1 MANTQGQ
8 TPTVV
13 ATAWLDDQVLKSAN
27 RHAFFEI
34 MRSLRQ
40 AGLSD
45 LALREKVRVRPHL
58 SLAFPDTDIQSMS
71 VSAEGTYHIEA
82 NFFGLYGV
90 ASPLPTFYTEDLIQE
105 HMQGDSAM
113 RDFIDIL
120 HSVLYP
126 LLYQSWE
133 KYKIW
138 LSVIE
143 HKDELRLQQLFALI
157 GLRDRPDW
165 QVEATHLL
173 TYAGNLSV
181 VPRSALGLESLLQG
195 VLSHEKISVNTC
207 IEQTVLIPQEA
218 KTYLGQQA
226 HQLGEE
232 TMLGEFVRDCLGKIE
247 IEVWG
252 LNASTFE
259 RLLLGSDHYLL
270 TQRLLAWYSP
280 KALCC
285 ELLLW
290 LEPEQRQAINLNE
303 NWCQLG
309 LNTWLG
315 TEHLP
320 SLNPQPVRFL
330 LSTGEQSHASH

>member
-1 MANTQGQ
+1 MANTQRQ
-8 TPTVV
+8 AP
-13 ATAWLDDQVLKSAN
+13 AIEPTAWLDPQILKSAN
-27 RHAFFEI
+27 RHAFFEV

-45 LALREKVRVRPHL
+45 AALREKVRVRPHL
-58 SLAFPDTDIQSMS
+58 SLAFPDTDLQSIS
-71 VSAEGTYHIEA
+71 LDKEGIYRIEA

-105 HMQGDSAM
+105 SMQGDSAM

-120 HSVLYP
+120 HTVLYP
-126 LLYQSWE
+126 LLYKSWE

-157 GLRDRPDW
+157 GLRDRADW
-165 QVEATHLL
+165 QTEASQLL
-173 TYAGNLSV
+173 PYAGNLSV
-181 VPRSALGLESLLQG
+181 VPRSAIGLEALLQG

-207 IEQTVLIPQEA
+207 IEQTVLIPKEA
-218 KTYLGQQA
+218 KTYLGLQA

-232 TMLGEFVRDCLGKIE
+232 TLLGEQVKDGLGKIE
-247 IEVWG
+247 IEIWG
-252 LNASTFE
+252 LDAPTFN
-259 RLLLGSDHYLL
+259 RLLLGSEHYTLI
-270 TQRLLAWYSP
+270 QRLLAWYSP
-280 KALCC
+280 KTLCC

-290 LEPEQRQAINLNE
+290 LEPKQRQAITLHQS
-303 NWCQLG
+303 WCQLG

-315 TEHLP
+315 VEQL
-320 SLNPQPVRFL
+320 SILAPQPVRFL
-330 LSTGEQSHASH
+330 LSTGEQSYASH